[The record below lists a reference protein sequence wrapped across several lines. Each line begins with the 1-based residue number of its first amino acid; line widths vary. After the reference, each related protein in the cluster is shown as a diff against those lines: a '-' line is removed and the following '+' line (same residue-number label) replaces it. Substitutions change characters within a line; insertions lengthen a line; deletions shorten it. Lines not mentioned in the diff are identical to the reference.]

1 MDGWQGEEEACT
13 TKPGVGVTRG
23 LGRSAGAWEDP
34 GDPGGADGFVTRETQ
49 AVRGAG
55 VREEAWASAA
65 LPLCKR

>member
-1 MDGWQGEEEACT
+1 MDGWQGEEEGCT

-34 GDPGGADGFVTRETQ
+34 GADGSVTRETQ

-55 VREEAWASAA
+55 VREEAWVSPA
-65 LPLCKR
+65 LPLRKR